1 MTRHTQTTSS
11 KASAR
16 TAKAPKMPM
25 SSASD
30 EVSEAPQASM
40 PFDREQ
46 AIREAAYA
54 CFEARGCV
62 PGHELDDWLQAE
74 AQVLQANGHS
84 ASDSGVEQTTH

>member
-1 MTRHTQTTSS
+1 MTRHTATSKTS
-11 KASAR
+11 THTVKASN
-16 TAKAPKMPM
+16 MPALRD
-25 SSASD
+25 SN
-30 EVSEAPQASM
+30 EHSEAPQASA

-74 AQVLQANGHS
+74 VMVQQANGH
-84 ASDSGVEQTTH
+84 ATAGDSGLVPH

>member
-1 MTRHTQTTSS
+1 MTRHTQTATS
-11 KASAR
+11 KAPTR
-16 TAKAPKMPM
+16 TAKASKMPM
-25 SSASD
+25 SSESN
-30 EVSEAPQASM
+30 EVSEAPQASI

-84 ASDSGVEQTTH
+84 TSDSGMEQTTH

>member
-1 MTRHTQTTSS
+1 
-11 KASAR
+11 
-16 TAKAPKMPM
+16 
-25 SSASD
+25 
-30 EVSEAPQASM
+30 M
-40 PFDREQ
+40 PFDPEQ

-84 ASDSGVEQTTH
+84 TSDSGMEQTTH

>member
-1 MTRHTQTTSS
+1 MPALPDTNEHSEAQQ
-11 KASAR
+11 ASA
-16 TAKAPKMPM
+16 
-25 SSASD
+25 
-30 EVSEAPQASM
+30 

-74 AQVLQANGHS
+74 TMVRQANGHS
-84 ASDSGVEQTTH
+84 SVGDAGQAPH